1 MINYQEIL
9 NKNLLKVFI
18 KILKEV
24 EKNGLSGDNHLYI
37 TFETNNPKTSVPQW
51 LLEKYPFEITIVI
64 QNEYYHLNVNKDNF
78 NIGLSFNNI
87 KTDLKISFDSIV
99 SFADPS
105 ANFGLNYQFNKLT
118 NNKEK
123 KLATITKKTSRKKN
137 KKNSSN
143 VIKFTNFKKN

>member
-64 QNEYYHLNVNKDNF
+64 QNEYYHLGVNK
-78 NIGLSFNNI
+78 NISSF
-87 KTDLKISFDSIV
+87 V
-99 SFADPS
+99 
-105 ANFGLNYQFNKLT
+105 
-118 NNKEK
+118 
-123 KLATITKKTSRKKN
+123 
-137 KKNSSN
+137 
-143 VIKFTNFKKN
+143 KF